1 MTTGFV
7 EEFNSRKIIIPDN
20 VYDKLDEDL
29 VNLITLINVY
39 K

>member
-7 EEFNSRKIIIPDN
+7 EEFDSRKIIIPDN

-29 VNLITLINVY
+29 VTFITLVNVY